1 MCKSLVSFARAMV
14 PSFDPERRLFFTISH
29 FSNTPM
35 AEARK
40 AGRFSPASAIPEAAS
55 ALRAPTST
63 GRGRSLSHTP
73 RRSESS
79 PRAPGV
85 PLAVFPKPL
94 LPIRVGRCAPGG
106 NAASVTRGGPRSYVG
121 GVVALGLCHRL
132 VRSQSGLRCVPV
144 CESARGLVFDSVRS
158 PDFRSFKPK
167 FAPNL
172 RRFPKVISRVFS
184 LSKVAH
190 GGSNLR
196 VHGEGGVFTVSPPPG
211 SCMRVGHWFLG
222 VNFSSNKRRPL
233 DSSHL
238 WWSTLMGD
246 GNVGPS
252 VPGLPREKEAK
263 TS

>member
-1 MCKSLVSFARAMV
+1 MCELLVSFARAMV
-14 PSFDPERRLFFTISH
+14 PSFDPDRRLFYTISH

-55 ALRAPTST
+55 ALRVPTST
-63 GRGRSLSHTP
+63 GRGRPLGHTP
-73 RRSESS
+73 RRFESS

-94 LPIRVGRCAPGG
+94 LPIWVGRCAPGG

-132 VRSQSGLRCVPV
+132 VRSQSGRVYLFASRLEGSCSFRFV
-144 CESARGLVFDSVRS
+144 LQI
-158 PDFRSFKPK
+158 FRSFKPK

-184 LSKVAH
+184 LSQVRMVVQTCAFMVREA
-190 GGSNLR
+190 SLRFRRLR
-196 VHGEGGVFTVSPPPG
+196 VAACGWAIGSWGELLQLQTPSP
-211 SCMRVGHWFLG
+211 
-222 VNFSSNKRRPL
+222 
-233 DSSHL
+233 
-238 WWSTLMGD
+238 
-246 GNVGPS
+246 
-252 VPGLPREKEAK
+252 
-263 TS
+263 